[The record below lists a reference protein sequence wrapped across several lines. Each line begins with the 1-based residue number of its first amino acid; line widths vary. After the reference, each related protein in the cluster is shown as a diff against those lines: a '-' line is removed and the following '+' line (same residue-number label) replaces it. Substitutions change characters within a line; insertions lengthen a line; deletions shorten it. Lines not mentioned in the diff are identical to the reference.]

1 MKKNKAIKLQKSVNH
16 QFSFDGDRLED
27 MIILYEITGY
37 QADMHQEEDFW
48 SSYTT
53 LTPRRAATIN
63 DVSDE

>member
-1 MKKNKAIKLQKSVNH
+1 MNH